1 MKKFKSILIQIIDF
15 IIGIIVFYG
24 SVYGTALLVN
34 ELLGFSNS
42 NVEVISKILAFILIF
57 RLIFKISTEE
67 KRQIIKI
74 NKFKGDFFM
83 KNKLFVF
90 IMLVVI
96 FCSITFA
103 NSTVQDVYYS
113 SFPITV
119 NGQSY
124 TSEMPIL
131 NYQGRTYLPL
141 REFGNATGINV
152 DFVNN
157 TIAVSNNDYTCQKYF
172 LKDAYMILDTL
183 SQLDKNNELLYGY
196 YIDFLTGSDPYAS
209 SNMVTTIQNSNLLI
223 ENLNN
228 SIYLR
233 GFQTFGTALGLD
245 DDYSL
250 SIVYNYIFNYLTDTK
265 AYQTTVEN
273 AMYLKSNSS
282 QVMEAFNN
290 ITTNYTTIQYKLIL
304 LVGLI

>member
-1 MKKFKSILIQIIDF
+1 
-15 IIGIIVFYG
+15 
-24 SVYGTALLVN
+24 
-34 ELLGFSNS
+34 
-42 NVEVISKILAFILIF
+42 
-57 RLIFKISTEE
+57 
-67 KRQIIKI
+67 
-74 NKFKGDFFM
+74 M
-83 KNKLFVF
+83 KNKLF
-90 IMLVVI
+90 IITILVAF

-119 NGQSY
+119 NGQTY

-157 TIAVSNNDYTCQKYF
+157 TITVSNNDYTCQKYF
-172 LKDAYMILDTL
+172 LIDAYMILDTL

-196 YIDFLTGSDPYAS
+196 YIDFLTGSDTYAS
-209 SNMVTTIQNSNLLI
+209 SNIVTTIQNSNSLI

-265 AYQTTVEN
+265 TYQATIEN